1 MGEIV
6 RLQKYIAMSG
16 VASRRAAE
24 TMIQEGR
31 VKVNGK
37 KITEQGVK
45 IEIGADNVSV
55 DDKPIKLKNKKYY
68 IMLNK
73 PVGYVSTAKDQFDR
87 PTVVD
92 LIKEDLGDVRIF
104 PVGRLDYETE
114 GLLLLTNDG
123 DFTYK
128 VTHPKFHT
136 DKTYI
141 ATIKGGITISGI
153 NKLRNGVYIDD
164 FKTSPAEAEILDA
177 VDGHTYIKITIHE
190 GKNRQVRKMFAAIG
204 CTVVGLQR
212 IKIGN
217 VELGNLPLGSHFHR
231 ITQAKHPAA
240 CNLPKPSQ
248 SPTDIQRHYIYTQ
261 PPQYRSNGKEFF
273 SPPIHTHPDPYQSRY
288 PSPDILAGNR
298 H

>member
-1 MGEIV
+1 MLGLKSHTLVMLALLPVFKLNNKVDFFRVLDCAHAEYAPHV
-6 RLQKYIAMSG
+6 YYSD
-16 VASRRAAE
+16 AA
-24 TMIQEGR
+24 Q
-31 VKVNGK
+31 
-37 KITEQGVK
+37 
-45 IEIGADNVSV
+45 
-55 DDKPIKLKNKKYY
+55 LY

-217 VELGNLPLGSHFHR
+217 VELGNLPLGRWRHLTSHEV
-231 ITQAKHPAA
+231 
-240 CNLPKPSQ
+240 NYLMNS
-248 SPTDIQRHYIYTQ
+248 
-261 PPQYRSNGKEFF
+261 
-273 SPPIHTHPDPYQSRY
+273 
-288 PSPDILAGNR
+288 
-298 H
+298 